1 MSETVK
7 IMVEKERHFIPRT
20 ARQLM
25 GFPIEYEWKDVSVEE
40 AIMRSELVMP
50 DGRPM
55 SAWWFEIQQAR
66 ERKPDLEKREKELR
80 QQFMLLRIA
89 KWATAQEAFSFDT
102 LIRFTPTMTDESEL
116 IRYPEKFCKLECPV
130 DAERRGK

>member
-7 IMVEKERHFIPRT
+7 ILVEKERHFIPRT

-55 SAWWFEIQQAR
+55 SAWWFEIQDAR
-66 ERKPDLEKREKELR
+66 KRKPDLEEREKQIRERLVI
-80 QQFMLLRIA
+80 LRIA
-89 KWATAQEAFSFDT
+89 EWVTAHDALTGDV
-102 LIRFTPTMTDESEL
+102 LIRFRPAATLNAREITENPG
-116 IRYPEKFCKLECPV
+116 KFCSI
-130 DAERRGK
+130 ERKP

>member
-1 MSETVK
+1 MRDKVQ
-7 IMVEKERHFIPRT
+7 ILVEKERHFIPRT

-25 GFPIEYEWKDVSVEE
+25 GFPIEYEWKEVSVEE

-66 ERKPDLEKREKELR
+66 ERKPDLEKREQRLR
-80 QQFMLLRIA
+80 EQFIFLRVA
-89 KWATAQEAFSFDT
+89 EWATAGDPLT
-102 LIRFTPTMTDESEL
+102 GDVLIRFKPSLARPEE
-116 IRYPEKFCKLECPV
+116 IANNPEKFCEKLEC
-130 DAERRGK
+130 ERHEQS